1 MRQYKNNCLPM
12 CCGCNDQK
20 GSSEVVSWIL
30 HCVAIAEAQ
39 GITETL
45 SPESKARLDA
55 LYKAATEDADP
66 PFAPAAAL

>member
-1 MRQYKNNCLPM
+1 M
-12 CCGCNDQK
+12 DTA
-20 GSSEVVSWIL
+20 L
-30 HCVAIAEAQ
+30 HGGLAIAQAQ